1 MRTITDYTKID
12 NVVFDNVQEEDFP
25 DYADAFIISADY
37 DGEPMTEEEIE
48 SLDRGWVY
56 DTLMNQL
63 F

>member
-1 MRTITDYTKID
+1 MRQIIDYDLIE

-25 DYADAFIISADY
+25 DYADAFVLSADY

-48 SLDRGWVY
+48 SLDIDWVY
-56 DTLMNQL
+56 DELMRQL